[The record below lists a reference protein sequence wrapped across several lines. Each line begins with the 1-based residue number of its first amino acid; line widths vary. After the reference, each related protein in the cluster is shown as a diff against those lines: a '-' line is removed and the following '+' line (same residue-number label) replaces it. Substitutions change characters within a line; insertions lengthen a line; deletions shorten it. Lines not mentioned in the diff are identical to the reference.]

1 MLTFFKT
8 VAQIRV
14 KNYPKWF
21 QFNLVLC
28 LAFAYFAYMEFSGE
42 LIPGTSLF
50 TRRNYNLKR
59 IIQISPSIDKP
70 HTDNEFVSGLQCMLF
85 VLCVPPLIL
94 LFTHYDDHILP
105 TATTGVSPASSS
117 SSSSSLSSS
126 PRGSSTQSLSC
137 YNVFNVINSY
147 MLILMVNG
155 LITNILKIIIS
166 NPRPDFIARCA
177 PNFSYEPYSKLELE
191 QCTRPLTD
199 LLMIDG
205 LRSTPSGH
213 SSFITCAMVVL
224 FQFLHSAYRPNFKWR
239 NKLKLNFWCIVVV
252 IVVVI
257 SRILDNRH
265 HLQDTLYGIVIGG
278 CVGHYGLKWFPRYYD
293 VWKVKYKQ
301 ELPL

>member
-1 MLTFFKT
+1 MLALLKT
-8 VAQIRV
+8 VTQIRV
-14 KNYPKWF
+14 KNFPRWF
-21 QFNLVLC
+21 QFNIVLC

-42 LIPGTSLF
+42 LIPGTSIF
-50 TRRNYNLKR
+50 TNRNYNLKR
-59 IIQISPSIDKP
+59 IIQITPAIDKP
-70 HTDNEFVSGLQCMLF
+70 HTDNEFVSGIQCMLF

-105 TATTGVSPASSS
+105 TSTPAV
-117 SSSSSLSSS
+117 SLSSS
-126 PRGSSTQSLSC
+126 SPSFSSSSTSASSQSLSC

-166 NPRPDFIARCA
+166 NPRPDFLARCV
-177 PNFSYEPYSKLELE
+177 PNFSYEQYSKLELE

-199 LLMIDG
+199 LLIIDG

-213 SSFITCAMVVL
+213 SSFITCAIVVL

-252 IVVVI
+252 VVVVI

-265 HLQDTLYGIVIGG
+265 HLQDTIFGIVIGG

-293 VWKVKYKQ
+293 VLKVKYKQ